1 MRKLTCL
8 DLFSGAGGLSEGFLE
23 TGKFDFV
30 GHIEWEKPMIDT
42 LRNNLVKRWG
52 YSDYEAQK
60 SVIHFDVQ
68 KTDELFYGNWS
79 DDTIEKYEKKIRWK
93 L

>member
-8 DLFSGAGGLSEGFLE
+8 DFFSGAGGLSEVFLG

-52 YSDYEAQK
+52 YSDYEA
-60 SVIHFDVQ
+60 
-68 KTDELFYGNWS
+68 
-79 DDTIEKYEKKIRWK
+79 
-93 L
+93 